1 MVTNPNMRVH
11 SGDPRANNTGSQGSQ
26 GQQGIVEGQLR
37 RPSGQS
43 PIVVGT
49 KTVQM
54 SSANLKG
61 SILSNNDAHSPPPMR
76 NNNLVNMNQTKGFT

>member
-1 MVTNPNMRVH
+1 MRVN

-26 GQQGIVEGQLR
+26 GQQGIVEGQMR

-54 SSANLKG
+54 SSVNLNG
-61 SILSNNDAHSPPPMR
+61 AGPLNTDAYSPPPMR
-76 NNNLVNMNQTKGFT
+76 NGNMVNMPQPKAFT